1 LFLFVELGNI
11 RFLDWIWIWVL
22 YIWNLQWGYGL
33 MSLLNT
39 KFLVRI
45 ERGLNYQIKV
55 FFFFHWRIDWYRK
68 LSLKGFLNVVS

>member
-55 FFFFHWRIDWYRK
+55 FFF
-68 LSLKGFLNVVS
+68 SLKNWLV

>member
-55 FFFFHWRIDWYRK
+55 FFFHWRIDWYRK
-68 LSLKGFLNVVS
+68 LSLKVFLNVFS